1 MYPLFNLNSIHLMS
15 TPLRLMFLVILL
27 GLPLLSVFGEK
38 DTLKPEYKELM
49 DIVESEKTLVERMQ
63 SDVPQEKLKAEIELR
78 INTIIEAYQT
88 YLENYP
94 RNVFAKILYGKF
106 LRKANKPKEANEV
119 FLEIHEDNPEIAV
132 VNQNL
137 ALFAA
142 EVGDYEN
149 AYEFFTSAIK
159 LEPDTALFHYQ
170 FGEFLYTYKNTLVK
184 RQILTISQLED
195 KMKSSFQ
202 RAYELEPENRDFHTR
217 WAESFFDVFKPD
229 WDEALAI
236 WDELINTSTNLFER
250 DVLNLQKARVLIEL
264 SRYYEARELI
274 EGVKDP
280 ALVGSK
286 QKLLK
291 LLP

>member
-1 MYPLFNLNSIHLMS
+1 MYPLFNLNSIRLMS
-15 TPLRLMFLVILL
+15 KPFRFMFLVMLL
-27 GLPLLSVFGEK
+27 GLPLLSAFGEK
-38 DTLKPEYKELM
+38 DTLKPEYRELM

-63 SDVPQEKLKAEIELR
+63 SDIPEEKLEAEIELR
-78 INTIIEAYQT
+78 ISTIIEAYKT

-106 LRKANKPKEANEV
+106 LRKTNKPKEANEV
-119 FLEIHEDNPEIAV
+119 FLEIHEDNPKIAV

-137 ALFAA
+137 ALYAA

-149 AYEFFTSAIK
+149 AYKFFESSIA
-159 LEPDTALFHYQ
+159 LEPETALFHYQ

-184 RQILTISQLED
+184 RQILTISQWED
-195 KMKSSFQ
+195 KMKLSF
-202 RAYELEPENRDFHTR
+202 RKAHKLEPENRDFHAR
-217 WAESFFDVFKPD
+217 WAESFFDVFQPD
-229 WDEALAI
+229 WNKALAI
-236 WDELINTSTNLFER
+236 WDELISTSTNLFER
-250 DVLNLQKARVLIEL
+250 DVMNLQKARVLIEL

-291 LLP
+291 QLP